1 MVQKDPPGGR
11 WLFVILGTIIMLCL
25 GSVYSWSVFVNPL
38 TAHFAAM
45 GQTVSAS
52 EVLLPF
58 QSSCLYSQLP
68 WSFPE
73 SISKNTGLAR
83 WLCWVESYADWAGCW
98 HPCPA
103 QPLCS
108 SPLTASS
115 EALGWE
121 LPTAVRLQ
129 YQPDG
134 SPIKEVSR

>member
-58 QSSCLYSQLP
+58 
-68 WSFPE
+68 
-73 SISKNTGLAR
+73 SIFLFVFSVAMVFSGKYIEKYGPRKMAMLGGII
-83 WLCWVESYADWAGCW
+83 CG
-98 HPCPA
+98 
-103 QPLCS
+103 
-108 SPLTASS
+108 
-115 EALGWE
+115 LGWW
-121 LPTAVRLQ
+121 LASMSSSTSMLIPTYGIVGGL
-129 YQPDG
+129 
-134 SPIKEVSR
+134 